1 MSFWVL
7 LGMTIFMHTTMKGIK
22 NLTEG
27 PILNQLF
34 ALAMPIMAT
43 SFIQMAYSLT
53 DMAWV
58 GRLGSEA
65 IAAVGSVGLL
75 TWMTTSISLLNK
87 VGSEVSVGQAIGMK
101 DETAARSFATHNL
114 TLSLIIS
121 VVWATILFS
130 FASPI
135 IRVYELKEHITL
147 DAVNYLRIVATAF
160 PFVFM
165 SAAFTG
171 IFNASGRSK
180 IPFTVNG
187 IGLLTNMILDPL
199 FIFVFDWKTDGA
211 AWATWIAQ
219 ATVFSLFVYQLKIKQ
234 ILWDDFRFICKL
246 KKLYTIRI
254 VKIGLPV
261 ATLNALFA
269 FVNMFLG
276 RTASTVGGHIGLM
289 AMTTSGQIEAITWN
303 TSQGFSTALSAFV
316 AQNYAARKVSRVM
329 KALKST
335 LFMTLIFGTV
345 CSLLFIFCGNNI
357 FAIFVPEKEAYE
369 AGGLALRIDGYSQLF
384 MMLEITMQGVFYGMG
399 RTIPPA
405 IISVSCNYL
414 RIPMAL
420 WFVSMGWG
428 LPGIWWTISITS
440 ILKGII
446 ILVWFLLIKKKTL
459 DKMNDNTN

>member
-1 MSFWVL
+1 
-7 LGMTIFMHTTMKGIK
+7 MKGIK

-27 PILNQLF
+27 PILRQLF

-121 VVWATILFS
+121 IVWASVLFS

-135 IRVYELKEHITL
+135 IRIYELKEHITL
-147 DAVNYLRIVATAF
+147 DAVDYLRIVSTAF

-165 SAAFTG
+165 SASFTG

-180 IPFTVNG
+180 IPFTING
-187 IGLLTNMILDPL
+187 IGLLVNMILDPL

-219 ATVFSLFVYQLKIKQ
+219 AFVFSLFVYQLKFKQ

-246 KKLYTIRI
+246 KKIYTMRI
-254 VKIGLPV
+254 IKIGLPV

-276 RTASTVGGHIGLM
+276 RTASTVGGHLGLM

-316 AQNYAARKVSRVM
+316 AQNYAARKVIRVM

-335 LFMTLIFGTV
+335 LFMTLIFGTI

-405 IISVSCNYL
+405 IISVTCNYL

-420 WFVSMGWG
+420 WFVSLGWG
-428 LPGIWWTISITS
+428 LPGIWWTICLTS

-446 ILVWFLLIKKKTL
+446 ILVWFLCIKKKTIE
-459 DKMNDNTN
+459 KMNDNTN

>member
-1 MSFWVL
+1 
-7 LGMTIFMHTTMKGIK
+7 MKGIK

-27 PILNQLF
+27 PILRQLF
-34 ALAMPIMAT
+34 MLAMPIMAT

-75 TWMTTSISLLNK
+75 TWMTTSLALLNK

-114 TLSLIIS
+114 TLSLIVS
-121 VVWATILFS
+121 VAWAFILFT
-130 FASPI
+130 FAPLI
-135 IRVYELKEHITL
+135 IRFYELEPHI
-147 DAVNYLRIVATAF
+147 AANAINYLRIVSTAF

-171 IFNASGRSK
+171 IFNAGGRSK
-180 IPFTVNG
+180 IPFTING
-187 IGLLTNMILDPL
+187 IGLVANMILDPL

-211 AWATWIAQ
+211 ALATWLAQ
-219 ATVFSLFVYQLKIKQ
+219 ACVFGLFIYQLKVKK
-234 ILWDDFRFICKL
+234 ILWEDFRFFGKL
-246 KKLYTIRI
+246 KKVYTTRI
-254 VKIGLPV
+254 IKIGLPV
-261 ATLNALFA
+261 ATLNTLFA

-316 AQNYAARKVSRVM
+316 AQNYAVRKISRVM

-335 LFMTLIFGTV
+335 LYMTLVFGIF
-345 CSLLFIFCGNNI
+345 CSLLFIFYGNNI
-357 FAIFVPEKEAYE
+357 FAIFVPEREAYE

-384 MMLEITMQGVFYGMG
+384 MMLEIVIQGVFYGMG

-405 IISVSCNYL
+405 IISISCNYL
-414 RIPMAL
+414 RIPMAML
-420 WFVSMGWG
+420 FVSFGWG
-428 LPGIWWTISITS
+428 LPGIWWTICLTS

-446 ILVWFLLIKKKTL
+446 ILIWFLCIKKKTL
-459 DKMNDNTN
+459 DNMAINENK

>member
-1 MSFWVL
+1 MPFKRV
-7 LGMTIFMHTTMKGIK
+7 MKGIK

-27 PILNQLF
+27 PILRQLF
-34 ALAMPIMAT
+34 MLAMPIMAT

-75 TWMTTSISLLNK
+75 TWMTTSLALLNK

-101 DETAARSFATHNL
+101 DETAAKCFATHNI
-114 TLSLIIS
+114 TLSLIVSAI
-121 VVWATILFS
+121 WAFVLFT
-130 FASPI
+130 FAPFI
-135 IRVYELKEHITL
+135 IRFYELEAHIAT
-147 DAVNYLRIVATAF
+147 DAINYQRIVSTAF

-171 IFNASGRSK
+171 IFNAGGRSK
-180 IPFTVNG
+180 IPFTING
-187 IGLLTNMILDPL
+187 IGLVTNMILDPL

-211 AWATWIAQ
+211 ALATWLAQ
-219 ATVFSLFVYQLKIKQ
+219 ACVFGLFVYQLKFKK
-234 ILWDDFRFICKL
+234 ILWEDFRFLGKL
-246 KKLYTIRI
+246 KSIYTKKII
-254 VKIGLPV
+254 KIGLPV
-261 ATLNALFA
+261 ATLNTLFA

-289 AMTTSGQIEAITWN
+289 AMTTRGQIEAITWN

-316 AQNYAARKVSRVM
+316 AQNYAARKISRVM

-335 LFMTLIFGTV
+335 LYMTLVFGTL
-345 CSLLFIFCGNNI
+345 CSLLFIFYGNNV

-384 MMLEITMQGVFYGMG
+384 MMLEIVIQGVFYGMG

-405 IISVSCNYL
+405 IISISCNYL
-414 RIPMAL
+414 RIPMAML
-420 WFVSMGWG
+420 FVSFGWG
-428 LPGIWWTISITS
+428 LPGIWWTICITC
-440 ILKGII
+440 IIKGII
-446 ILVWFLLIKKKTL
+446 ILIWFLTIKKKTL
-459 DKMNDNTN
+459 DKLAKQEIETY

>member
-1 MSFWVL
+1 
-7 LGMTIFMHTTMKGIK
+7 MKGIK

-27 PILNQLF
+27 PILRQLF

-75 TWMTTSISLLNK
+75 TWMTTSLALLNK
-87 VGSEVSVGQAIGMK
+87 VGAEVSVGQAIGVK
-101 DETAARSFATHNL
+101 DENAARGFATHNL
-114 TLSLIIS
+114 TLSLMISATWASVLFIFASYIIS
-121 VVWATILFS
+121 F
-130 FASPI
+130 
-135 IRVYELKEHITL
+135 YELKEHIAH
-147 DAVNYLRIVATAF
+147 DAVNYLRIVSTAF

-180 IPFTVNG
+180 IPFTING
-187 IGLLTNMILDPL
+187 LGLLANMVLDPL

-219 ATVFSLFVYQLKIKQ
+219 ACVFALFVYQLKFKQ
-234 ILWDDFRFICKL
+234 ILWEDFCFFSRL
-246 KKLYTIRI
+246 KKMYTLRI
-254 VKIGLPV
+254 IKIGLPV
-261 ATLNALFA
+261 ATLNVLFA

-276 RTASTVGGHIGLM
+276 RTASTVGGHLGLM

-316 AQNYAARKVSRVM
+316 AQNYAAQKTERVM

-335 LFMTLIFGTV
+335 LFMTLIFGTI
-345 CSLLFIFCGNNI
+345 CSLLFIFYGNNI

-384 MMLEITMQGVFYGMG
+384 MMLEITLQGVFYGMG
-399 RTIPPA
+399 RTVPPA
-405 IISVSCNYL
+405 IISISCNYL

-420 WFVSMGWG
+420 CFVSLGWG
-428 LPGIWWTISITS
+428 LPGIWWTICLTS

-446 ILVWFLLIKKKTL
+446 ILVWFLVIKKKTL
-459 DKMNDNTN
+459 DKI

>member
-1 MSFWVL
+1 
-7 LGMTIFMHTTMKGIK
+7 MKGIK

-27 PILNQLF
+27 PILRQLF
-34 ALAMPIMAT
+34 ILAMPIMAT
-43 SFIQMAYSLT
+43 SFIQIAYSLM

-65 IAAVGSVGLL
+65 IAAVGSVGIL
-75 TWMTTSISLLNK
+75 TWMTNSLALLNK

-101 DETAARSFATHNL
+101 DSKASYDFATHNL
-114 TLSLIIS
+114 TLSFIIS
-121 VVWATILFS
+121 MIWAFVLFT

-135 IRVYELKEHITL
+135 INIYELDTHISA
-147 DAVNYLRIVATAF
+147 DAVSYLRIVSTAF

-171 IFNASGRSK
+171 IFNAAGRSK
-180 IPFTVNG
+180 IPFTING
-187 IGLLTNMILDPL
+187 IGLSINMVLDPL
-199 FIFVFDWKTDGA
+199 FIFVFDWQTDGA

-219 ATVFSLFVYQLKIKQ
+219 ASVFTLFVYQLKCKH
-234 ILWDDFRFICKL
+234 ILWENFRIFGKL
-246 KKLYTIRI
+246 KKMYTWRI
-254 VKIGLPV
+254 IKIGLPV

-276 RTASTVGGHIGLM
+276 RTASTVGGHLGLM
-289 AMTTSGQIEAITWN
+289 AMTTGGQIQAITWN

-316 AQNYAARKVSRVM
+316 AQNYAAQKISRVT
-329 KALKST
+329 KALQST
-335 LFMTLIFGTV
+335 LLMTLIFGSI

-384 MMLEITMQGVFYGMG
+384 MMLEITIQGVFYGMG

-405 IISVSCNYL
+405 ITSITCNYL

-420 WFVSMGWG
+420 LFVSFGWG
-428 LPGIWWTISITS
+428 LAGIWWSISITS

-446 ILVWFLLIKKKTL
+446 ILIWFLVIKKKTL
-459 DKMNDNTN
+459 DSMALKENLQYSLK

>member
-1 MSFWVL
+1 
-7 LGMTIFMHTTMKGIK
+7 MKGIK

-27 PILNQLF
+27 PILKQLF

-75 TWMTTSISLLNK
+75 TWMTTSLALLNK
-87 VGSEVSVGQAIGMK
+87 VGSEVSVGQSIGMK
-101 DETAARSFATHNL
+101 DENAARYFATHNL

-121 VVWATILFS
+121 LVWASILFIFS
-130 FASPI
+130 KTI
-135 IRVYELKEHITL
+135 IDFYELESHIATN
-147 DAVNYLRIVATAF
+147 AINYLRIVSTAF

-165 SAAFTG
+165 SAATTG

-180 IPFTVNG
+180 IPFTING
-187 IGLLTNMILDPL
+187 LGLIINMVLDPL
-199 FIFVFDWKTDGA
+199 FIFIFDCGTNGA

-219 ATVFSLFVYQLKIKQ
+219 FCVFFLFVYQLKFKQ
-234 ILWDDFRFICKL
+234 ILWDNFTFFGKL
-246 KKLYTIRI
+246 KRVYTTKII
-254 VKIGLPV
+254 KIGLPV
-261 ATLNALFA
+261 ACLNALFA

-276 RTASTVGGHIGLM
+276 RTASTVGGHLGLM

-316 AQNYAARKVSRVM
+316 AQNYAAKKIERMM

-335 LFMTLIFGTV
+335 LFMTFIFGLV
-345 CSLLFIFCGNNI
+345 CTFLFVFYGNQI
-357 FAIFVPEKEAYE
+357 FAIFVPEREAYE
-369 AGGLALRIDGYSQLF
+369 TGGLALRIDGYSQLF
-384 MMLEITMQGVFYGMG
+384 MMLEITLQGVFYGIG

-405 IISVSCNYL
+405 IISISCNYL

-420 WFVSMGWG
+420 LFVSFGWG
-428 LPGIWWTISITS
+428 LAGIWWCISITS

-446 ILVWFLLIKKKTL
+446 ILFWFLIIKKRILNKVQ
-459 DKMNDNTN
+459 TNI

>member
-1 MSFWVL
+1 
-7 LGMTIFMHTTMKGIK
+7 MKGIK

-27 PILNQLF
+27 PILQQLF

-58 GRLGSEA
+58 GRLSSEA
-65 IAAVGSVGLL
+65 IAAVGSVGIL
-75 TWMTTSISLLNK
+75 TWMTSSLSLLNK
-87 VGSEVSVGQAIGMK
+87 VGAEVSVGQAIGMK

-114 TLSLIIS
+114 TLSLMISLVWALALFAFAVPIIS
-121 VVWATILFS
+121 I
-130 FASPI
+130 
-135 IRVYELKEHITL
+135 YELESSIAGN
-147 DAVNYLRIVATAF
+147 AVSYLRIVATAF

-180 IPFTVNG
+180 IPFTING
-187 IGLLTNMILDPL
+187 IGLLINMVLDPL
-199 FIFVFDWKTDGA
+199 FIFVLDWKTDGA

-219 ATVFSLFVYQLKIKQ
+219 ACVFTMFVYHLKFKQ
-234 ILWDDFRFICKL
+234 VLWDNFRFFGKL
-246 KKLYTIRI
+246 KGLYTQRI
-254 VKIGLPV
+254 IKIGLPV

-276 RTASTVGGHIGLM
+276 RTASTVGGHLGLM
-289 AMTTSGQIEAITWN
+289 AMTTGGQIEAITWN

-316 AQNYAARKVSRVM
+316 AQNYAARKISRVM

-345 CSLLFIFCGNNI
+345 CTFLFIFCGNNI

-369 AGGLALRIDGYSQLF
+369 AGGLFLRIDGYSQLF
-384 MMLEITMQGVFYGMG
+384 MMLEITIQGVFYGMG
-399 RTIPPA
+399 RTLPPA
-405 IISVSCNYL
+405 IISVTCNYL

-420 WFVSMGWG
+420 LFVSLGWG
-428 LPGIWWTISITS
+428 LAGIWWCVCITS

-446 ILVWFLLIKKKTL
+446 ILIWFLAIKKRTL
-459 DKMNDNTN
+459 DNI

>member
-1 MSFWVL
+1 MPFKRV
-7 LGMTIFMHTTMKGIK
+7 MKGIK

-27 PILNQLF
+27 PILRQLF
-34 ALAMPIMAT
+34 MLAMPIMAT

-75 TWMTTSISLLNK
+75 TWMTTSLALLNK

-101 DETAARSFATHNL
+101 DETAAKCFATHNI
-114 TLSLIIS
+114 TLSLIVSAI
-121 VVWATILFS
+121 WAFVLFT
-130 FASPI
+130 FAPFI
-135 IRVYELKEHITL
+135 IRFYELEVHIATY
-147 DAVNYLRIVATAF
+147 AINYLRIVSTAF

-171 IFNASGRSK
+171 IFNAGGRSK
-180 IPFTVNG
+180 IPFTING
-187 IGLLTNMILDPL
+187 IGLVANMILDPL

-211 AWATWIAQ
+211 ALATWLAQ
-219 ATVFSLFVYQLKIKQ
+219 ACVFGLFVYQLKFKK
-234 ILWDDFRFICKL
+234 ILWEDFRFLGKL
-246 KKLYTIRI
+246 KSIYTKKII
-254 VKIGLPV
+254 KIGLPV
-261 ATLNALFA
+261 ATLNTLFA

-316 AQNYAARKVSRVM
+316 AQNYAARKISRVM

-335 LFMTLIFGTV
+335 LYMTLVFGTL
-345 CSLLFIFCGNNI
+345 CSLLFIFYGNNV

-384 MMLEITMQGVFYGMG
+384 MMLEIVIQGVFYGMG

-405 IISVSCNYL
+405 IISISCNYL
-414 RIPMAL
+414 RIPMAML
-420 WFVSMGWG
+420 FVSFGWG
-428 LPGIWWTISITS
+428 LPGIWWTICITS
-440 ILKGII
+440 IIKGII
-446 ILVWFLLIKKKTL
+446 ILIWFLTIKKKTL
-459 DKMNDNTN
+459 DKLAKQEIETY

>member
-1 MSFWVL
+1 
-7 LGMTIFMHTTMKGIK
+7 MKGIK

-27 PILNQLF
+27 PILRQLF
-34 ALAMPIMAT
+34 MLAMPIMAT

-75 TWMTTSISLLNK
+75 TWMTTSLALLNK

-101 DETAARSFATHNL
+101 DETATRSFATHNL

-121 VVWATILFS
+121 AAWAIILFS
-130 FASPI
+130 LAPI
-135 IRVYELKEHITL
+135 IIRFYELKEHIAA
-147 DAVNYLRIVATAF
+147 DAINYLRIVSTAF

-171 IFNASGRSK
+171 IFNAGGRSK
-180 IPFTVNG
+180 IPFTING
-187 IGLLTNMILDPL
+187 IGLIINMILDPL

-211 AWATWIAQ
+211 ALATWLAQ
-219 ATVFSLFVYQLKIKQ
+219 ACVFGLFVYQLKFKK
-234 ILWDDFRFICKL
+234 ILWDDFRFFCKL
-246 KKLYTIRI
+246 KRIYTSKI
-254 VKIGLPV
+254 VKIGFPV
-261 ATLNALFA
+261 AALNVLFA

-316 AQNYAARKVSRVM
+316 AQNYAARKISRVM

-335 LFMTLIFGTV
+335 LLMTLVFGIF
-345 CSLLFIFCGNNI
+345 CSLLFIFGGNNI

-384 MMLEITMQGVFYGMG
+384 MMLEIVIQGVFYGIG
-399 RTIPPA
+399 RTMPPA
-405 IISVSCNYL
+405 VISIACNYL
-414 RIPMAL
+414 RIPMAIL
-420 WFVSMGWG
+420 LVSLGWG
-428 LPGIWWTISITS
+428 LEGIWWTICLTS

-446 ILVWFLLIKKKTL
+446 ILIWFLAIKKKTL
-459 DKMNDNTN
+459 DSMSEL

>member
-1 MSFWVL
+1 
-7 LGMTIFMHTTMKGIK
+7 MKGVK

-27 PILNQLF
+27 PILRQLF
-34 ALAMPIMAT
+34 MLAMPIMAT
-43 SFIQMAYSLT
+43 SFVQMAYSLT
-53 DMAWV
+53 DIAWV

-65 IAAVGSVGLL
+65 IAAIGSVGLL
-75 TWMTTSISLLNK
+75 VWMTNSIALLNK
-87 VGSEVSVGQAIGMK
+87 VGSEVSVGHAIGMR
-101 DETAARSFATHNL
+101 DEKAAHGFATHNL
-114 TLSLIIS
+114 TLSLLIS
-121 VVWATILFS
+121 FVWASTLFT

-135 IRVYELKEHITL
+135 ISMYELEEHIAH

-180 IPFTVNG
+180 IPFTING
-187 IGLLTNMILDPL
+187 LGLVINMILDPL

-219 ATVFSLFVYQLKIKQ
+219 ACVFLLFVHQLKVKK
-234 ILWDDFRFICKL
+234 ILWDDFRFFGKL
-246 KKLYTIRI
+246 KRSYTMKI

-261 ATLNALFA
+261 ATLNSLFA

-276 RTASTVGGHIGLM
+276 RTASNAGGHIGLM

-316 AQNYAARKVSRVM
+316 AQNYAAQKTERVM
-329 KALKST
+329 KALKTT
-335 LFMTLIFGTV
+335 LWMTLIFGSI
-345 CSLLFIFCGNNI
+345 CSLAFIFFGNNI
-357 FAIFVPEKEAYE
+357 FSIFVPEREAYE

-384 MMLEITMQGVFYGMG
+384 MMLEIVMQGVFYGMG

-405 IISVSCNYL
+405 VISITCNYL

-420 WFVSMGWG
+420 LFVSLGWG
-428 LPGIWWTISITS
+428 LSGIWWSISITS

-446 ILVWFLLIKKKTL
+446 CAVWFFCIKKKAL
-459 DKMNDNTN
+459 EPIHVHN

>member
-1 MSFWVL
+1 MPFKRD
-7 LGMTIFMHTTMKGIK
+7 MKGIK

-27 PILNQLF
+27 PILRQLF
-34 ALAMPIMAT
+34 MLAMPIMAT

-75 TWMTTSISLLNK
+75 TWMTTSLALLNK

-101 DETAARSFATHNL
+101 DETAAKCFATHNI
-114 TLSLIIS
+114 TLSLIVSAI
-121 VVWATILFS
+121 WAFVLFT
-130 FASPI
+130 FAPFI
-135 IRVYELKEHITL
+135 IRFYELEAHIAT
-147 DAVNYLRIVATAF
+147 DAINYLRIVSTAF

-171 IFNASGRSK
+171 IFNAGGRSK
-180 IPFTVNG
+180 IPFTING
-187 IGLLTNMILDPL
+187 IGLVANMILDPL

-211 AWATWIAQ
+211 ALATWLAQ
-219 ATVFSLFVYQLKIKQ
+219 ACVFGLFVYQLKFKK
-234 ILWDDFRFICKL
+234 ILWEDFRFLGKL
-246 KKLYTIRI
+246 KSIYTKKII
-254 VKIGLPV
+254 KIGLPV
-261 ATLNALFA
+261 ATLNTLFA

-316 AQNYAARKVSRVM
+316 AQNYAARKISRVM

-335 LFMTLIFGTV
+335 LYMTLVFGTL
-345 CSLLFIFCGNNI
+345 CSLLFIFYGNNV

-384 MMLEITMQGVFYGMG
+384 MMLEIVIQGVFYGMG

-405 IISVSCNYL
+405 IISISCNYL
-414 RIPMAL
+414 RIPMAML
-420 WFVSMGWG
+420 FVSFGWG
-428 LPGIWWTISITS
+428 LSGIWWTICITS
-440 ILKGII
+440 IIKGII
-446 ILVWFLLIKKKTL
+446 ILIWFLTIKKKTL
-459 DKMNDNTN
+459 DKLAKQEIETY

>member
-1 MSFWVL
+1 
-7 LGMTIFMHTTMKGIK
+7 MKGIK

-27 PILNQLF
+27 PILRQLF
-34 ALAMPIMAT
+34 MLAMPIMAT

-65 IAAVGSVGLL
+65 VASIGSVGLL
-75 TWMTTSISLLNK
+75 TWMTSSIALLNK
-87 VGSEVSVGQAIGMK
+87 VGSEVSVGQSIGLR
-101 DETAARSFATHNL
+101 DETSARSFATHNV
-114 TLSLIIS
+114 TLSLVLSLIWAS
-121 VVWATILFS
+121 VLFVFAT
-130 FASPI
+130 PI
-135 IRVYELKEHITL
+135 IGMYELEPHIAGN
-147 DAVNYLRIVATAF
+147 AVNYLRIVSSAF

-165 SAAFTG
+165 SATFTG

-180 IPFTVNG
+180 IPFTINS
-187 IGLLTNMILDPL
+187 IGLVINMLLDPL
-199 FIFVFDWKTDGA
+199 LIFVCDWKTEGA
-211 AWATWIAQ
+211 ALATWIAQ
-219 ATVFSLFVYQLKIKQ
+219 ACVFGLFVYQLKARK
-234 ILWDDFRFICKL
+234 ILWENFRFFGKL
-246 KKLYTIRI
+246 KRAYTAKI

-316 AQNYAARKVSRVM
+316 AQNYAARKISRVM
-329 KALKST
+329 KALQTT
-335 LFMTLIFGTV
+335 LYMTLVFGII

-384 MMLEITMQGVFYGMG
+384 MMLEIVIQGIFYGMG
-399 RTIPPA
+399 RTVPPA
-405 IISVSCNYL
+405 VISITCNYL

-420 WFVSMGWG
+420 FFVSLGWG
-428 LPGIWWTISITS
+428 LPGIWWTICLTS
-440 ILKGII
+440 ILKGIV
-446 ILVWFLLIKKKTL
+446 ILIWFLAIKKKAL
-459 DKMNDNTN
+459 DKMALEENYLH

>member
-1 MSFWVL
+1 
-7 LGMTIFMHTTMKGIK
+7 MKGIK
-22 NLTEG
+22 HLTEG
-27 PILNQLF
+27 PILRQLF
-34 ALAMPIMAT
+34 TLAMPIMAT

-75 TWMTTSISLLNK
+75 TWMTTSLALLNK
-87 VGSEVSVGQAIGMK
+87 VGAEVSVGQAIGMK
-101 DETAARSFATHNL
+101 DETAAHHFATHNL

-121 VVWATILFS
+121 AVWALALFS

-135 IRVYELKEHITL
+135 IGIYELKEHIAS

-165 SAAFTG
+165 SASFTG
-171 IFNASGRSK
+171 IFNAAGRSK
-180 IPFTVNG
+180 IPFTING
-187 IGLLTNMILDPL
+187 IGLLINMILDPL

-211 AWATWIAQ
+211 ALATWIAQ
-219 ATVFSLFVYQLKIKQ
+219 ACVFTLFIYQLKIRK
-234 ILWDDFRFICKL
+234 ILWEDFHILGTL
-246 KKLYTIRI
+246 KRTYTARI
-254 VKIGLPV
+254 IKIGLPV
-261 ATLNALFA
+261 ATLNTLFA

-276 RTASTVGGHIGLM
+276 RTASTVGGHLGLM

-316 AQNYAARKVSRVM
+316 AQNYAAKKIERVM

-335 LFMTLIFGTV
+335 LFMTLIFGIG

-399 RTIPPA
+399 RTVPPA
-405 IISVSCNYL
+405 IISITCNYL

-420 WFVSMGWG
+420 WFVSLGWG
-428 LPGIWWTISITS
+428 LRGIWWTICITS
-440 ILKGII
+440 IIKGII
-446 ILVWFLLIKKKTL
+446 ILIWFLAIKKKTL
-459 DKMNDNTN
+459 DNI

>member
-1 MSFWVL
+1 
-7 LGMTIFMHTTMKGIK
+7 MKGIK

-27 PILNQLF
+27 PILKQLF

-101 DETAARSFATHNL
+101 DETVARSFATHNL

-121 VVWATILFS
+121 VIWASVLFS

-135 IRVYELKEHITL
+135 IRIYELKEHITS
-147 DAVNYLRIVATAF
+147 DAVNYLRIISTAF

-165 SAAFTG
+165 SAVFTG

-180 IPFTVNG
+180 IPFTING

-199 FIFVFDWKTDGA
+199 FIFVFDWETDGA

-219 ATVFSLFVYQLKIKQ
+219 AFVFSLFVYQLKFRQ
-234 ILWDDFRFICKL
+234 ILWDDFRFFSKL
-246 KKLYTIRI
+246 EKTYTLRI

-276 RTASTVGGHIGLM
+276 RTASTVGGHLGLM

-316 AQNYAARKVSRVM
+316 AQNYAARKESRVM

-335 LFMTLIFGTV
+335 LFMTLIFGTI

-384 MMLEITMQGVFYGMG
+384 MMLEITLQGVFYGMG
-399 RTIPPA
+399 RTVPPA
-405 IISVSCNYL
+405 IISISCNYL

-420 WFVSMGWG
+420 WFVSLGWG
-428 LPGIWWTISITS
+428 LPGIWWTICLTS

-446 ILVWFLLIKKKTL
+446 ILIWFLVIKKKTL
-459 DKMNDNTN
+459 SNT

>member
-1 MSFWVL
+1 
-7 LGMTIFMHTTMKGIK
+7 MKGIK

-27 PILNQLF
+27 PILRQLLM
-34 ALAMPIMAT
+34 LAMPIMAT

-75 TWMTTSISLLNK
+75 TWMTTSLSLLNK
-87 VGSEVSVGQAIGMK
+87 VGAEVSVGQAIGMR
-101 DETAARSFATHNL
+101 DETAARNFATHNL
-114 TLSLIIS
+114 TLSLIVS
-121 VVWATILFS
+121 AAWALILFS
-130 FASPI
+130 FAPFI
-135 IRVYELKEHITL
+135 IRFYELKEHIAA
-147 DAVNYLRIVATAF
+147 DAIDYLRIVSTAF

-171 IFNASGRSK
+171 IFNAGGRSK
-180 IPFTVNG
+180 IPFTING
-187 IGLLTNMILDPL
+187 IGLVINMILDPL

-211 AWATWIAQ
+211 ALATWLAH
-219 ATVFSLFVYQLKIKQ
+219 ACVFGLFVYQLKFKK
-234 ILWDDFRFICKL
+234 ILWDDFRFFGKL
-246 KKLYTIRI
+246 KRLYTTKI

-316 AQNYAARKVSRVM
+316 AQNYAAKKISRVM
-329 KALKST
+329 KAFKST
-335 LFMTLIFGTV
+335 LFMTLIFGTF
-345 CSLLFIFCGNNI
+345 CSLLFIFFGNNI

-384 MMLEITMQGVFYGMG
+384 MMLEIVIQGIFYGIG

-405 IISVSCNYL
+405 IISISCNYL
-414 RIPMAL
+414 RIPMAFL
-420 WFVSMGWG
+420 FVSLGWG
-428 LPGIWWTISITS
+428 LPGIWWTICLTS

-446 ILVWFLLIKKKTL
+446 ILIWFLAIKKKTL
-459 DKMNDNTN
+459 DKMAIEEK

>member
-1 MSFWVL
+1 MPFKRV
-7 LGMTIFMHTTMKGIK
+7 MKGIK

-27 PILNQLF
+27 PILRQLF
-34 ALAMPIMAT
+34 MLAMPIMAT

-75 TWMTTSISLLNK
+75 TWMTTSLALLNK

-101 DETAARSFATHNL
+101 DETAAKCFATHNI
-114 TLSLIIS
+114 TLSLIVSAI
-121 VVWATILFS
+121 WAFVLFT
-130 FASPI
+130 FAPFI
-135 IRVYELKEHITL
+135 IRFYELEAHIAT
-147 DAVNYLRIVATAF
+147 DAINYLRIVSTAF

-171 IFNASGRSK
+171 IFNAGGRSK
-180 IPFTVNG
+180 IPFTING
-187 IGLLTNMILDPL
+187 IGLVANMILDPL

-211 AWATWIAQ
+211 ALATWLAQ
-219 ATVFSLFVYQLKIKQ
+219 ACVFGLFIYQLKVKK
-234 ILWDDFRFICKL
+234 ILWEDFRFFGKL
-246 KKLYTIRI
+246 KKVYTTRI
-254 VKIGLPV
+254 IKIGLPV
-261 ATLNALFA
+261 ATLNTLFA

-316 AQNYAARKVSRVM
+316 AQNYAARKISRVM

-335 LFMTLIFGTV
+335 LYMTLVFGIF
-345 CSLLFIFCGNNI
+345 CSLLFIFYGNNI
-357 FAIFVPEKEAYE
+357 FAIFVPEREAYE

-384 MMLEITMQGVFYGMG
+384 MMLEIVIQGVFYGMG

-405 IISVSCNYL
+405 IISISCNYL
-414 RIPMAL
+414 RIPMAML
-420 WFVSMGWG
+420 FVSFGWG
-428 LPGIWWTISITS
+428 LPGIWWTICLTS

-446 ILVWFLLIKKKTL
+446 ILIWFLCIKKKTL
-459 DKMNDNTN
+459 DNMAINENK

>member
-1 MSFWVL
+1 
-7 LGMTIFMHTTMKGIK
+7 MKGIK

-27 PILNQLF
+27 PILRQLF
-34 ALAMPIMAT
+34 MLAMPIMAT

-65 IAAVGSVGLL
+65 VASIGSVGLL
-75 TWMTTSISLLNK
+75 TWMTSSIALLNK
-87 VGSEVSVGQAIGMK
+87 VGSEVSVGQSIGLR
-101 DETAARSFATHNL
+101 DETSARSFATHNV
-114 TLSLIIS
+114 TLSLMLSLIWAS
-121 VVWATILFS
+121 VLFVFAT
-130 FASPI
+130 PI
-135 IRVYELKEHITL
+135 IGMYELEPHIAGN
-147 DAVNYLRIVATAF
+147 AVNYLRIVSSAF

-165 SAAFTG
+165 SATFTG

-180 IPFTVNG
+180 IPFTINS
-187 IGLLTNMILDPL
+187 IGLVINMILDPL
-199 FIFVFDWKTDGA
+199 LIFVFDWKTEGA
-211 AWATWIAQ
+211 ALATWIAQ
-219 ATVFSLFVYQLKIKQ
+219 ACVFGLFVYQLKARK
-234 ILWDDFRFICKL
+234 ILWENFRFFGKL
-246 KKLYTIRI
+246 KKAYTTKI

-316 AQNYAARKVSRVM
+316 AQNYAARKISRVM
-329 KALKST
+329 KALQTT
-335 LFMTLIFGTV
+335 LYMTLVFGII

-384 MMLEITMQGVFYGMG
+384 MMLEIVIQGIFYGMG

-405 IISVSCNYL
+405 VISITCNYL

-420 WFVSMGWG
+420 FFVSLGWG
-428 LPGIWWTISITS
+428 LPGIWWTICLTS
-440 ILKGII
+440 ILKGIV
-446 ILVWFLLIKKKTL
+446 ILIWFLAIKKKAL
-459 DKMNDNTN
+459 DKMALEENYLH

>member
-1 MSFWVL
+1 
-7 LGMTIFMHTTMKGIK
+7 MKGIK

-27 PILNQLF
+27 PILRQLF
-34 ALAMPIMAT
+34 MLAMPIMAT

-65 IAAVGSVGLL
+65 VASIGSVGLL
-75 TWMTTSISLLNK
+75 TWMTSSIALLNK
-87 VGSEVSVGQAIGMK
+87 VGSEVSVGQSIGLR
-101 DETAARSFATHNL
+101 DETSARSFATHNV
-114 TLSLIIS
+114 TLSLVLSLIWAS
-121 VVWATILFS
+121 VLFVFAT
-130 FASPI
+130 PI
-135 IRVYELKEHITL
+135 IGMYELEPHIAGN
-147 DAVNYLRIVATAF
+147 AVNYLRIVSSAF

-165 SAAFTG
+165 SATFTG

-180 IPFTVNG
+180 IPFTINS
-187 IGLLTNMILDPL
+187 IGLVINMILDPL
-199 FIFVFDWKTDGA
+199 LIFVCDWKTEGA
-211 AWATWIAQ
+211 ALATWIAQ
-219 ATVFSLFVYQLKIKQ
+219 ACVFGLFVYQLKARK
-234 ILWDDFRFICKL
+234 ILWENFRFFGKL
-246 KKLYTIRI
+246 KRAYTAKI

-316 AQNYAARKVSRVM
+316 AQNYAARKISRVM
-329 KALKST
+329 KALQTT
-335 LFMTLIFGTV
+335 LYMTLVFGII

-384 MMLEITMQGVFYGMG
+384 MMLEIVIQGIFYGMG

-405 IISVSCNYL
+405 VISITCNYL

-420 WFVSMGWG
+420 FFVSLGWG
-428 LPGIWWTISITS
+428 LPGIWWTICLTS
-440 ILKGII
+440 ILKGIV
-446 ILVWFLLIKKKTL
+446 ILIWFLAIKKKAL
-459 DKMNDNTN
+459 DKMALEENYLH

>member
-1 MSFWVL
+1 
-7 LGMTIFMHTTMKGIK
+7 MKGIK

-27 PILNQLF
+27 PILRQLF
-34 ALAMPIMAT
+34 MLAMPIMAT

-65 IAAVGSVGLL
+65 VASIGSVGLL
-75 TWMTTSISLLNK
+75 TWMTSSIALLNK
-87 VGSEVSVGQAIGMK
+87 VGSEVSVGQSIGLR
-101 DETAARSFATHNL
+101 DETSARSFATHNV
-114 TLSLIIS
+114 TLSLMLSLI
-121 VVWATILFS
+121 WASALFV
-130 FASPI
+130 FATPI
-135 IRVYELKEHITL
+135 IGLYELEPHIAGN
-147 DAVNYLRIVATAF
+147 AVNYLRIVSSAF

-165 SAAFTG
+165 SATFTG

-180 IPFTVNG
+180 IPFTINS
-187 IGLLTNMILDPL
+187 IGLVINMILDPL
-199 FIFVFDWKTDGA
+199 LIFVFDWKTEGA
-211 AWATWIAQ
+211 ALATWIAQ
-219 ATVFSLFVYQLKIKQ
+219 ACVFGLFVYQLKARK
-234 ILWDDFRFICKL
+234 ILWENFRFFGKL
-246 KKLYTIRI
+246 KRAYTAKI

-316 AQNYAARKVSRVM
+316 AQNYAARKISRVM
-329 KALKST
+329 KALQTT
-335 LFMTLIFGTV
+335 LYMTLVFGII

-384 MMLEITMQGVFYGMG
+384 MMLEIVIQGIFYGMG

-405 IISVSCNYL
+405 VISITCNYL

-420 WFVSMGWG
+420 FFVSLGWG
-428 LPGIWWTISITS
+428 LPGIWWTICLTS
-440 ILKGII
+440 ILKGIV
-446 ILVWFLLIKKKTL
+446 ILIWFLAIKKKAL
-459 DKMNDNTN
+459 DKMALEENYLH